1 MIEVTISA
9 TMLVEARDK
18 AAEMGRLRN
27 SIINGAG
34 NIAGFIGEAIAQ
46 QVLGGELSNTY
57 DYDLVVPSGKIF
69 DQTSN
74 SFRQTLFTID
84 VKTKQTSV
92 KPLET
97 YECSIAAL
105 NTTQE
110 CDYYAFVRVKNDF
123 TVGWYLGMYDKK
135 QYMED
140 ATFMKKGTVD
150 ASNGY
155 TVKSDCYNLK
165 ISELK
170 EMI

>member
-1 MIEVTISA
+1 MIEVAISA

-57 DYDLVVPSGKIF
+57 DYDLVLPSGK
-69 DQTSN
+69 
-74 SFRQTLFTID
+74 TID

>member
-1 MIEVTISA
+1 MIEIAITGD
-9 TMLVEARDK
+9 MLITARDK

-27 SIINGAG
+27 SITRGQG

-46 QVLGGELSNTY
+46 QIMGGVLANTY
-57 DYDLVVPSGKIF
+57 EYDLILCNGK
-69 DQTSN
+69 TV
-74 SFRQTLFTID
+74 D

-97 YECSIAAL
+97 YDCSIAGL

-123 TVGWYLGMYDKK
+123 TVGWLLGVYVK
-135 QYMED
+135 QLYMLD
-140 ATFMKKGTVD
+140 SIFMKMGTID
-150 ASNGY
+150 SSNGY

-165 ISELK
+165 INQLK
-170 EMI
+170 EHTYATK

>member
-1 MIEVTISA
+1 MIEIAISA
-9 TMLVEARDK
+9 DMLVEARDK

-57 DYDLVVPSGKIF
+57 DYDLVLPSGK
-69 DQTSN
+69 TV
-74 SFRQTLFTID
+74 D

-140 ATFMKKGTVD
+140 AVFMKKGTVD
-150 ASNGY
+150 TSNGY

-170 EMI
+170 ELV

>member
-1 MIEVTISA
+1 MIEVAIGA
-9 TMLVEARDK
+9 DMLIEARDK

-34 NIAGFIGEAIAQ
+34 NIAGFIGEAIAH
-46 QVLGGELSNTY
+46 QVMGGELNNTY
-57 DYDLVVPSGKIF
+57 DYDLVLPSGK
-69 DQTSN
+69 TV
-74 SFRQTLFTID
+74 D

-105 NTTQE
+105 NTKQE
-110 CDYYAFVRVKNDF
+110 CDMYAFVRVKNDF
-123 TVGWYLGMYDKK
+123 TVGWYLGVYDKE
-135 QYMED
+135 QYMKD
-140 ATFMKKGTVD
+140 AIFMMKGTID

-165 ISELK
+165 ISQLK
-170 EMI
+170 EHV

>member
-1 MIEVTISA
+1 MIEVAISA
-9 TMLVEARDK
+9 TMLVESRDK

-27 SIINGAG
+27 SILNGAG

-46 QVLGGELSNTY
+46 QVLGGERINTY
-57 DYDLVVPSGKIF
+57 DYDLILPSGI
-69 DQTSN
+69 
-74 SFRQTLFTID
+74 TID

-110 CDYYAFVRVKNDF
+110 CDYYCFVRVKNDF
-123 TVGWYLGMYDKK
+123 TVGWYLGVYRK
-135 QYMED
+135 ED
-140 ATFMKKGTVD
+140 YLRDAIFMKKGTVD

-165 ISELK
+165 ISSLK
-170 EMI
+170 DKL

>member
-1 MIEVTISA
+1 MIEIAISA
-9 TMLVEARDK
+9 DMLVEARDK

-57 DYDLVVPSGKIF
+57 DYDLVLPSGK
-69 DQTSN
+69 
-74 SFRQTLFTID
+74 TID

-140 ATFMKKGTVD
+140 AVFMKKGTVD
-150 ASNGY
+150 SSNGY

-170 EMI
+170 ETM

>member
-1 MIEVTISA
+1 MIEVAVSA
-9 TMLVEARDK
+9 AMLVEARDK
-18 AAEMGRLRN
+18 AAEMGRLYN
-27 SIINGAG
+27 SIIRGAG

-46 QVLGGELSNTY
+46 QVLGGKLINTY
-57 DYDLVVPSGKIF
+57 DYDLVLPSGK
-69 DQTSN
+69 
-74 SFRQTLFTID
+74 TID

-92 KPLET
+92 KPLVT

-123 TVGWYLGMYDKK
+123 TVGWYLGVYDKK

-140 ATFMKKGTVD
+140 AVFMKKGTVD

-170 EMI
+170 ELV